1 MKLEKFLLR
10 YFPPGLGLE
19 YSQGGKIKK
28 KMINLLDLTTSTD
41 IINVGKTIM
50 DNELL
55 VTKSVKPQLLAVLA
69 KLQKKLFDDINNLY
83 TQHCTLDY
91 HDMPITQVALNKD
104 GSKCIT
110 GSFDETCKVCDTETG
125 DVLLNLSHTGII
137 YGVSFNNPY
146 GDRIMTAS
154 FDRTACIWD
163 AETGKRLLTLFG
175 HKDEVLVAKYDPI
188 DNLVGTASMD
198 KTAKIFDF
206 ESGKELWSI
215 DDHRDTI
222 ISLQFSND
230 GNTVLTGSF
239 DSNVFLWDK
248 RTHKKVVA
256 FEDHKAEISNC
267 CLNFESTLVGSGSVD
282 KTARVWDVRIQ
293 KCLLT
298 LTHDD
303 EVVYVDFDKTG
314 RRFATACSDGL
325 AKVFDLSHDSGKP
338 TSVLSG
344 HTKELS
350 KVTFTPGG
358 SFVIT
363 SSSDGTVRL
372 WNWNTGV
379 CAQILTYHKDEVYDC
394 AISYDG
400 SILVTASKDC
410 TSQIFKRSPSCC
422 DQYGTIF
429 NPNDSL

>member
-104 GSKCIT
+104 GSK
-110 GSFDETCKVCDTETG
+110 
-125 DVLLNLSHTGII
+125 
-137 YGVSFNNPY
+137 
-146 GDRIMTAS
+146 DRIMTAS